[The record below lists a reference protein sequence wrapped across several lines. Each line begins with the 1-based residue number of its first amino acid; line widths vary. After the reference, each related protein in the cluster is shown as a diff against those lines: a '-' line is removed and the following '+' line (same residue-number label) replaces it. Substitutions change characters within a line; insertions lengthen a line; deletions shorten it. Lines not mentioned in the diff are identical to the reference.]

1 MIPQEEPCP
10 VPDAM
15 LGDLYRASPERLR
28 SLAESIPPD
37 IRARLAVYCHGRGHL
52 AKVGLAMAAGMRSHG
67 DVGAAFFEQAFYTPD
82 VIQERRRKV
91 TLSSGPLMQ
100 VAIDED

>member
-10 VPDAM
+10 VPDAL

-28 SLAESIPPD
+28 ALAETIPPH
-37 IRARLAVYCHGRGHL
+37 IRARLAAYCHGRGHL
-52 AKVGLAMAAGMRSHG
+52 AKVGLAMAAGSTYS
-67 DVGAAFFEQAFYTPD
+67 DAGAAFFAQAFHTPD
-82 VIQERRRKV
+82 IQERRRKV
-91 TLSSGPLMQ
+91 TLSRGPLMQ